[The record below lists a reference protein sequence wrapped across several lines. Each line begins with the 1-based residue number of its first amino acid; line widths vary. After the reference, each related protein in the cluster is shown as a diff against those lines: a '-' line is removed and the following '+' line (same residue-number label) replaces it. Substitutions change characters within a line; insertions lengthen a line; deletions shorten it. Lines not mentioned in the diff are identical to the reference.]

1 MATMELYPGTKVEIG
16 GEQAMNCSGSSDF
29 QTFYSLWEELPASQV
44 LEFLS
49 FDLCDFLSLRSLR
62 KDSLNF

>member
-1 MATMELYPGTKVEIG
+1 M
-16 GEQAMNCSGSSDF
+16 GEQVGDHSGSSDF

-49 FDLCDFLSLRSLR
+49 FDLCASFALSS
-62 KDSLNF
+62 